1 MRDSSAAV
9 CVRFVDIFVL
19 GSRLS
24 TISAIAALGCFLV
37 AAGTAASYALPS
49 HFGQA
54 VVQGPLSDEAP
65 ASVDAPEY
73 AAGVPATAV
82 TFAAFFVTT
91 LLVLREF
98 VSRGSGVISATAI
111 RPPPVA

>member
-1 MRDSSAAV
+1 V
-9 CVRFVDIFVL
+9 CLKFVNIFVL

-37 AAGTAASYALPS
+37 AAGTVASYASPS
-49 HFGQA
+49 HFGRA
-54 VVQGPLSDEAP
+54 VVQGPSSDEAP
-65 ASVDAPEY
+65 ARIDAPEY

-82 TFAAFFVTT
+82 TFAAFFVTS

-98 VSRGSGVISATAI
+98 ISRDSGAVSATAI